1 METLTPKYFRRKF
14 SDNQGARKKIHQRER
29 NLSFDCTGQAGMEW
43 DQNARDFQLDQ
54 TDPHCNSSS
63 LFTAMRRRGLKGR
76 KGCSCSYGVGVGAG
90 GGVEKTL
97 L

>member
-43 DQNARDFQLDQ
+43 ENWKREPEGIRVA
-54 TDPHCNSSS
+54 CSSCRIVLMECS
-63 LFTAMRRRGLKGR
+63 RKFVLGRNLKV
-76 KGCSCSYGVGVGAG
+76 KVNTSYIVYN
-90 GGVEKTL
+90 L
-97 L
+97 SS